1 MPVNPEHAEEYELPE
16 INESSGS
23 VLQDSEDV
31 ERERLLDSRTSED
44 KLDGEDTE
52 QIGKGTKIDDLI
64 ARVCI
69 FLPRVYIT
77 DELDCAFSGRY
88 DSTHTYSSGP
98 PPRLNVLHHG
108 RLGLSGVL
116 LQVECAFILVLLCDT
131 SHIPSWSS
139 ARQ

>member
-1 MPVNPEHAEEYELPE
+1 MPVNPKHAEEYELPE

-23 VLQDSEDV
+23 VLHDSEDV
-31 ERERLLDSRTSED
+31 ERERLLDSRTSEE

-69 FLPRVYIT
+69 LFPQIYII
-77 DELDCAFSGRY
+77 DELDCTFSGRY
-88 DSTHTYSSGP
+88 DPTHTYSSGP

-108 RLGLSGVL
+108 RLGLSSIL
-116 LQVECAFILVLLCDT
+116 LQIQCAFVLFLLCDP

-139 ARQ
+139 AGQ

>member
-1 MPVNPEHAEEYELPE
+1 MPVNTKHAEEYELPE

-23 VLQDSEDV
+23 ALRDEENV

-69 FLPRVYIT
+69 SLPQTYVT
-77 DELDCAFSGRY
+77 DELDCAFDRRY
-88 DSTHTYSSGP
+88 HPTDSDATST
-98 PPRLNVLHHG
+98 PPRLDVLHHG
-108 RLGLSGVL
+108 RLSLSGVL
-116 LQVECAFILVLLCDT
+116 LQVQRSYVFILLRDL
-131 SHIPSWSS
+131 SYISSRSS
-139 ARQ
+139 AGK